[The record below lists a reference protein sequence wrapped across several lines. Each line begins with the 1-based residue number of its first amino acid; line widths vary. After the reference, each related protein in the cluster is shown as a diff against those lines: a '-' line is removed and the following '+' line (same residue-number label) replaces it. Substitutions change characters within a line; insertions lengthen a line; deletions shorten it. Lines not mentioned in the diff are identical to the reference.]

1 MLKPNLGLIFLPIFL
16 VRRQWSLLVG
26 WIGGLTLLVSSTL
39 PMGLRIW
46 LDYACSFR
54 TLATVVGTQ
63 IPMWKQQTIYAFWQ
77 SLPGM
82 HQSSQALALW
92 IASSLPLL
100 AITAAAWLKMKP
112 DAQHLPRLFSL
123 TVLTIVS
130 CNIYIFVYDGLL
142 LALPGMV
149 WYMDRGSY
157 RYTGC
162 RMVAGVAIL
171 VIYVW
176 QHLTAWI
183 IHGGWALVGPTVA
196 IWLIADAWDLLRT

>member
-1 MLKPNLGLIFLPIFL
+1 
-16 VRRQWSLLVG
+16 
-26 WIGGLTLLVSSTL
+26 
-39 PMGLRIW
+39 
-46 LDYACSFR
+46 
-54 TLATVVGTQ
+54 
-63 IPMWKQQTIYAFWQ
+63 
-77 SLPGM
+77 
-82 HQSSQALALW
+82 
-92 IASSLPLL
+92 
-100 AITAAAWLKMKP
+100 
-112 DAQHLPRLFSL
+112 
-123 TVLTIVS
+123 
-130 CNIYIFVYDGLL
+130 
-142 LALPGMV
+142 MV